1 MSDRLRD
8 RFPLE
13 STSTVYMSGKSVYNF
28 IRWGGPGHI
37 ASVELFP
44 ADAEAIRKEFRAALA
59 EAWDAGK
66 RAEARMW
73 AETADLVTPD
83 EDREQGRNPFEEES

>member
-28 IRWGGPGHI
+28 VRFGRPGHI
-37 ASVELFP
+37 APVELFP
-44 ADAEAIRKEFRAALA
+44 ADAEAIRKEFRKALA
-59 EAWDAGK
+59 EAWEMG
-66 RAEARMW
+66 ARVTYSFP
-73 AETADLVTPD
+73 ETA
-83 EDREQGRNPFEEES
+83 EEHNPFKVEA